1 MSALVRTLAAGLKA
15 QHPDLPD
22 ADRARLAREQ
32 ADAISSTVVTTVQ
45 EQRRAEKWDRLGPM
59 ECAARMR
66 TAEAMALEAAI
77 AEALEPLPA
86 ETSSPSPG

>member
-1 MSALVRTLAAGLKA
+1 MRPLVKTLAAGLKA

-22 ADRARLAREQ
+22 AERARMAAEM
-32 ADAISSTVVTTVQ
+32 ADQVSSTAVSAVQ